1 MAGAAVDTNKL
12 DAALSLRVARLAVSG
27 AVELVDEASVSV
39 IDASLELCATL
50 KSESIGG
57 SELLVVVATGLGV
70 SRSVGGDCSRAVEEA
85 EASVAS
91 GVDSISRSDGVID
104 TGVLSNEF
112 GLLKRGSFQ
121 RRTLPSSSATTIN
134 FPFQQ

>member
-70 SRSVGGDCSRAVEEA
+70 SRSVGGDCSRAVEA